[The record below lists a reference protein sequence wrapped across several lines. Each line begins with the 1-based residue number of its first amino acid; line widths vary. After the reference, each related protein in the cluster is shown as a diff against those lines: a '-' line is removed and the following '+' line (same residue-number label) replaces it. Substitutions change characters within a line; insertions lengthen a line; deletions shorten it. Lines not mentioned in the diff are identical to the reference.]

1 MWREGPRPYLG
12 MVHLPF
18 GLGEAFGPQKQGHFA
33 GLAVGR
39 HWVLLLSQEQSLG
52 DKQDGQRCDE
62 TQAGKVLPNIL
73 RDK

>member
-39 HWVLLLSQEQSLG
+39 HWVLFAITRAKLG
-52 DKQDGQRCDE
+52 
-62 TQAGKVLPNIL
+62 
-73 RDK
+73 